1 VTGKGAPG
9 IFPEL
14 AANDLVTGSEVKP
27 LVSIILHGAEVPSTE
42 KRPMRLVM
50 QGYADRLTDDEVA
63 QLATFV
69 RSAWGNKAGAV
80 SAADVAK
87 VRNQA
92 SH

>member
-1 VTGKGAPG
+1 
-9 IFPEL
+9 
-14 AANDLVTGSEVKP
+14 
-27 LVSIILHGAEVPSTE
+27 
-42 KRPMRLVM
+42 MRLVM

-87 VRNQA
+87 VRNQV